1 MIMEKLT
8 SKLIIFSLISGSV
21 LIPLNAKNNK
31 TIWNPQ
37 LEKRQKCCI
46 WSNRFLTAKDVT
58 FTQIKLDKYVQ
69 MCIENY
75 ESMKN
80 LWNYS

>member
-1 MIMEKLT
+1 MGKFT
-8 SKLIIFSLISGSV
+8 SKLILFSLIFGSIV
-21 LIPLNAKNNK
+21 IPLNAKNIE

-37 LEKRQKCCI
+37 LEKRQKCST
-46 WSNRFLTAKDVT
+46 WSNRFLTAKDGT
-58 FTQIKLDKYVQ
+58 FTQIKLDKYIQ

-80 LWNYS
+80 LWN

>member
-1 MIMEKLT
+1 MKKLI
-8 SKLIIFSLISGSV
+8 SKLILFTLISGSIF
-21 LIPLNAKNNK
+21 IPLNAKNIE
-31 TIWNPQ
+31 TILNPQ
-37 LEKRQKCCI
+37 GEKRQKCSK
-46 WSNRFLTAKDVT
+46 WSNRFLSAKDVN

-80 LWNYS
+80 LWN

>member
-1 MIMEKLT
+1 MKLFS
-8 SKLIIFSLISGSV
+8 SKLILFSFISGYV
-21 LIPLNAKNNK
+21 LIPLNAKNIE
-31 TIWNPQ
+31 TIWNPP
-37 LEKRQKCCI
+37 LEKRQGCSI
-46 WSNRFLTAKDVT
+46 WSNRFLTAKDGT

-80 LWNYS
+80 LWN

>member
-1 MIMEKLT
+1 MKLFS
-8 SKLIIFSLISGSV
+8 SKLILFSLISGSV
-21 LIPLNAKNNK
+21 LVPLNAINIE

-37 LEKRQKCCI
+37 LEKRQKCST
-46 WSNRFLTAKDVT
+46 WSNRFLTAKDGI
-58 FTQIKLDKYVQ
+58 FTQITLDKYVQ

-80 LWNYS
+80 LWN

>member
-1 MIMEKLT
+1 MEKLT
-8 SKLIIFSLISGSV
+8 SKLILFSLIYGSV
-21 LIPLNAKNNK
+21 LIPLNAKNIE

-37 LEKRQKCCI
+37 LEKRQKCPT
-46 WSNRFLTAKDVT
+46 WSNIFLTAKDGT

-69 MCIENY
+69 IYIENY

-80 LWNYS
+80 LWN